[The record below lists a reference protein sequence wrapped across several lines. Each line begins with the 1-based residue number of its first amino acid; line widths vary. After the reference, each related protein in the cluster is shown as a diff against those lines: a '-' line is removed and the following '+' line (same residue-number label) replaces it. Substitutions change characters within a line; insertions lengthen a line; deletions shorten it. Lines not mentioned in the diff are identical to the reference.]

1 VKCSISKT
9 ITGIGNEGGKRKVV
23 PTLLYGSTERMRC
36 SGEEIRDALIY
47 KCGRVSY
54 QCKIFM

>member
-1 VKCSISKT
+1 VKSSISKT
-9 ITGIGNEGGKRKVV
+9 ILELEMKGGKLTVM
-23 PTLLYGSTERMRC
+23 PILFYGSTERMRC

-47 KCGRVSY
+47 RCGRISL